1 VPALAKSYATDSSA
15 IRFRVETRSWKS
27 FRRPWTWGPPHDYT
41 LELEDLTVGRRA
53 ERRDLTATVVAR
65 GRKSLT
71 IEINKDGEQVY
82 YIRLL
87 GGDGQ
92 PLAFTGPNV
101 TTASGGAWRFELS
114 PLGQPARAE
123 VIFARNLE
131 RKVYP
136 IALTLK

>member
-1 VPALAKSYATDSSA
+1 
-15 IRFRVETRSWKS
+15 VETRSWKS

-114 PLGQPARAE
+114 PLGQQARAE